1 MTTAKPVR
9 PLARSASVWTGTLG
23 LVIAGARSGQIS
35 SATQVIREL
44 RAAGLRLDDRAITDA
59 LARFLGETWI
69 P

>member
-1 MTTAKPVR
+1 M
-9 PLARSASVWTGTLG
+9 
-23 LVIAGARSGQIS
+23 IAGARSGQIS